1 MKDSILYITTIV
13 LFLSLSLSTYINP
26 AYAQDKKL
34 ETKTQQPETSTQFQ
48 QKQCS
53 SKQNNSFSL
62 DFSLKYD
69 FLSKFEKIDSHQDSA
84 NTNDISTSKKSANYI
99 ELHLSFNTL
108 TKHTKFTILGIDFI
122 LPHDFDNKL
131 TINPGTGKEVRI
143 EQKLLFGISL
153 NLFKFGYRFNIAS
166 MELIPY
172 LGVSV
177 LYLRSQVYAD
187 INDDNHSVSFPI
199 YTGLDVIFTNLGS
212 LDFFAGLE
220 FGISPELKHVG
231 NHTSP
236 LYPSP
241 RTGNQGKLSVGT
253 SYKF

>member
-1 MKDSILYITTIV
+1 MKHSILYITTIV
-13 LFLSLSLSTYINP
+13 LFLSLSTYINP
-26 AYAQDKKL
+26 AYAQDKRI

-48 QKQCS
+48 QKSCS
-53 SKQNNSFSL
+53 TKQDNSFSL

-69 FLSKFEKIDSHQDSA
+69 FLSKFEKIDAHQDSTNA
-84 NTNDISTSKKSANYI
+84 NDISTSKIPANYI
-99 ELHLSFNTL
+99 ELQLSFNAL
-108 TKHTKFTILGIDFI
+108 SQHTKFTILGIDFI

-131 TINPGTGKEVRI
+131 TINPGTEEELRI

-153 NLFKFGYRFNIAS
+153 NLFKFGYRFNISS

-172 LGVSV
+172 FGVSV

-199 YTGLDVIFTNLGS
+199 YTGLDVIFTNLGPI
-212 LDFFAGLE
+212 DFFAGLE

-236 LYPSP
+236 VYPSP
-241 RTGNQGKLSVGT
+241 KVGSQGKLSVGT